1 MQYSFPIENC
11 TWRVVGASVTG
22 TSHLKHGRGCD
33 DAHACRQL
41 ENGAVLLVAA
51 DGAGSADHSAEGARL
66 AVHVALRAVETAF
79 AQQVEPVSEEQLLDL
94 LRGVL
99 RTVREALEE
108 LAAGNISAPAPLA
121 GDATEADQ
129 PPEQTALPLHEFAT
143 TLLLALA
150 SPQWIAVGQIGDGV
164 VVAQDIREM
173 LHVLTTPDHGE
184 YLNETTF
191 ITDRDYLERAQ
202 LRVLT
207 MEIQG
212 VAVLTDGLQLLAV
225 DLNTHMPFK
234 PFFAPLFKFAANAES
249 TGEELQAFLAS
260 ERVCARTDDDK
271 TLVLAVQL

>member
-1 MQYSFPIENC
+1 MESC

-22 TSHLKHGRGCD
+22 TSHLKHGHDCD

-41 ENGAVLLVAA
+41 ENGMVVLAAA
-51 DGAGSADHSAEGARL
+51 DGAGSAAHSAEGARL
-66 AVHVALRAVETAF
+66 AVQVALRVVETAF
-79 AQQVEPVSEEQLLDL
+79 AQQAESTSEEQLLDL

-99 RTVREALEE
+99 QTVRESLEE
-108 LAAGNISAPAPLA
+108 LAAGNISSSALLL
-121 GDATEADQ
+121 GNETESVRT
-129 PPEQTALPLHEFAT
+129 PERTALPLREFAT

-150 SPQWIAVGQIGDGV
+150 STQWIIVGQIGDGV
-164 VVAQDIREM
+164 VIVQDTREM

-202 LRVLT
+202 LRILT
-207 MEIQG
+207 LEIQG

-225 DLNTHMPFK
+225 DLNTHMPYK
-234 PFFAPLFKFAANAES
+234 PFFAPLFKFAANTDSIE
-249 TGEELQAFLAS
+249 EELRVFLAS

-271 TLVLAVQL
+271 TLVLAVRL